1 MMAATADL
9 ELLTVDDLAGILRMK
24 PKSIYVLVAENRLPG
39 VLRVGRR
46 AIRFRKAAVV
56 HWIATG
62 QSSNSRVRR

>member
-1 MMAATADL
+1 MTDATADL
-9 ELLTVDDLAGILRMK
+9 ELLTVDDLAEILKMK

-56 HWIATG
+56 HWLATG